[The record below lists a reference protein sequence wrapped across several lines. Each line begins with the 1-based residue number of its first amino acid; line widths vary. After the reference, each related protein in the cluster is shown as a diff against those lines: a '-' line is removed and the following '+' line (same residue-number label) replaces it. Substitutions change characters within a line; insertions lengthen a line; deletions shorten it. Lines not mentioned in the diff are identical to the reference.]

1 MRITEKC
8 IEVDVS
14 LFRKKKPVTVVA
26 KLDTGAALCSIDYSL
41 STLLGVQPHRTAK
54 IRSANGKERRDV
66 VWIDI
71 EFDGFKQTV
80 EATLTIRDGLD
91 YPMLL
96 GFNALGNIRTIND
109 LKQTI
114 YEREEE

>member
-14 LFRKKKPVTVVA
+14 LYRKKKPVTVVA

-71 EFDGFKQTV
+71 EFNGIRQTV
-80 EATLTIRDGLD
+80 EATLTIRDGLT

-96 GFNALGNIRTIND
+96 GFNALGNNRTITDIKNAV
-109 LKQTI
+109 
-114 YEREEE
+114 YGEEE

>member
-1 MRITEKC
+1 MRKTNKC
-8 IEVDVS
+8 FEIDVS
-14 LFRKKKPVTVVA
+14 IDRKGLPITVVA

-41 STLLGVQPHRTAK
+41 ATLLGSQPHRTAM

-71 EFDGFKQTV
+71 EFNGIKQTV
-80 EATLTIRDGLD
+80 ETTLTIRDGLT

-96 GFNALGNIRTIND
+96 GFNALGNNSTITDIKNAV
-109 LKQTI
+109 
-114 YEREEE
+114 YREEE